1 MTLWFVLALMTA
13 AAIFAVLWPLGRA
26 RAGRMAGGD
35 VAVYRDQLAEI
46 AQDRE
51 AGLIGEREAEA
62 ARIEVSRR
70 LLAAADAAEAAPLPA
85 TPLRR
90 RRATALVALVLL
102 PVAAVLLY
110 LTLGAPHYAGEIFAA
125 RSTTPPADASIE
137 SMVAQIEAHLERNP
151 QDGRGWEVLA
161 PVYMRLGRFEDA
173 VRARASS
180 IRHLGASAAR
190 ESDFG
195 EAQVAAAGGVV
206 TADAKAAFERALAL
220 DAGDIKGRF
229 FIGLAAEQDG
239 KPSEALRAW
248 RDLLARAPADAPY
261 RPLIEQSIARLAP
274 APAPALAGP
283 SAEDMAAAANLPP
296 ERRNEMV
303 RAMVARLDERLR
315 QESGD
320 VDGWLRLLRAYMVLG
335 DRARAQD
342 ALARARAALS
352 DDAEKRQRLDAAAK
366 AMGIEG

>member
-26 RAGRMAGGD
+26 RAGRAASGD

-46 AQDRE
+46 SHDRE

-220 DAGDIKGRF
+220 DAGDIKARF
-229 FIGLAAEQDG
+229 FTGLAAEQDG
-239 KPSEALRAW
+239 KPAEALRAW

-274 APAPALAGP
+274 APAIAGP

-303 RAMVARLDERLR
+303 RGMVARLDERLR

-335 DRARAQD
+335 DRERAQD

>member
-26 RAGRMAGGD
+26 RAGRMPGGD

-46 AQDRE
+46 AHDRE
-51 AGLIGEREAEA
+51 SGLIGEREAEA

-70 LLAAADAAEAAPLPA
+70 LIAAADAAERAVLPA

-102 PVAAVLLY
+102 PVSAVLLY
-110 LTLGAPHYAGEIFAA
+110 LILGAPHYAGETFAA
-125 RSTTPPADASIE
+125 RSNTPPADASIE

-173 VRARASS
+173 VRARANS
-180 IRHLGASAAR
+180 IRHLGTSAAR

-206 TADAKAAFERALAL
+206 TADAKAAFERALAR
-220 DAGDIKGRF
+220 DAADIKARF
-229 FIGLAAEQDG
+229 FTGLAAEQDG
-239 KPSEALRAW
+239 KPAEALRAW
-248 RDLLARAPADAPY
+248 RDLLAQAPADAPY

-274 APAPALAGP
+274 ASALAGP

-296 ERRNEMV
+296 EQRNEMV

-342 ALARARAALS
+342 ALLRARSALS
-352 DDAEKRQRLDAAAK
+352 TDAQKTQRLDAAAK